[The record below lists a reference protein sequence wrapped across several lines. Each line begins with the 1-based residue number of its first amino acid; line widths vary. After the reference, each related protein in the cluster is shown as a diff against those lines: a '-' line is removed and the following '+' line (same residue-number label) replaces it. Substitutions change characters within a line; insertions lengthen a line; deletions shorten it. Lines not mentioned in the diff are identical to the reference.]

1 MLASNYTYQYE
12 HYQTPSTI
20 LFGQL
25 RRWSIWL
32 NRVSVLNQAR
42 CTPLVYLYI
51 ELVYTRVIASGE
63 ARLISIYSYTHQHS
77 LWDNGIYRPLLFVT
91 RYLLYLLQLYRCYLP
106 FSEHSSYG
114 SSNILDGSGG
124 SGMKIALQFSRS
136 CARGRVPEV
145 LTSAIIIY
153 IIGVASTHASRRLQ

>member
-1 MLASNYTYQYE
+1 MYHRTTSYFAANYFEGSKWKHYCIDPLIYQESGLVPRHECQYQSISSCVMLASNYTYQYE
-12 HYQTPSTI
+12 LYQTPSTI

-63 ARLISIYSYTHQHS
+63 ARLISPYIHILISIVYGTMVFTGHC
-77 LWDNGIYRPLLFVT
+77 
-91 RYLLYLLQLYRCYLP
+91 YLLLVIYLLQLYHCYLP
-106 FSEHSSYG
+106 FSEYS
-114 SSNILDGSGG
+114 
-124 SGMKIALQFSRS
+124 
-136 CARGRVPEV
+136 
-145 LTSAIIIY
+145 
-153 IIGVASTHASRRLQ
+153 

>member
-1 MLASNYTYQYE
+1 MLASNVTYE
-12 HYQTPSTI
+12 SGHYKTPSTI

-32 NRVSVLNQAR
+32 NRVSVLNQTR

-63 ARLISIYSYTHQHS
+63 ARLISIYSYTHCHS

-91 RYLLYLLQLYRCYLP
+91 RYLP
-106 FSEHSSYG
+106 FVAIPLFF
-114 SSNILDGSGG
+114 NILYNLEIITLKNREG
-124 SGMKIALQFSRS
+124 
-136 CARGRVPEV
+136 EV
-145 LTSAIIIY
+145 IK
-153 IIGVASTHASRRLQ
+153 R

>member
-12 HYQTPSTI
+12 LYQTPSTI

-25 RRWSIWL
+25 RRQSIWL

-51 ELVYTRVIASGE
+51 ELVYTRVIASG
-63 ARLISIYSYTHQHS
+63 RLISPYIHILISIVYGTMAFTGHCYQ
-77 LWDNGIYRPLLFVT
+77 LLVI
-91 RYLLYLLQLYRCYLP
+91 YLLQLYHCYLP

-124 SGMKIALQFSRS
+124 SGMKIALQFSTS

-145 LTSAIIIY
+145 LTIAITTYIY
-153 IIGVASTHASRRLQ
+153 QRRRVHIRVPATTI